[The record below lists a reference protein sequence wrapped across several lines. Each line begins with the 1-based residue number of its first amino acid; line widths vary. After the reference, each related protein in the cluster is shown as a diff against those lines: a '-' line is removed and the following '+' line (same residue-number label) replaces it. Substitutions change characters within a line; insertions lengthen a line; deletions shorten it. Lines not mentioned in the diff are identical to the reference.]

1 MAHITLSIPDEL
13 YEEMKKHKEIK
24 WSEIARRGIREELEK
39 KKGIIKGSDFFN
51 RLPEDTKNSIRKI
64 SKFSKSDWEKYHK
77 KMKEREWKRAKSL
90 MRAR

>member
-24 WSEIARRGIREELEK
+24 WSEIARRGIIEELEK
-39 KKGIIKGSDFFN
+39 KKGIVKGSDFLKK
-51 RLPEDTKNSIRKI
+51 LPEDTRKQI
-64 SKFSKSDWEKYHK
+64 IENKFSKSDWEKYYK
-77 KMKEREWKRAKSL
+77 KMKEKEWKRAKSL